1 MSSANAPAHS
11 PARFSP
17 RRPTP
22 DQLMRAPNRP
32 AKRAN
37 DIACVFR
44 IQLAGLRAEFG
55 PFLLAALVFPA
66 ATYLFANAVGGAEAA
81 AGDSRLRFL
90 AGSIVFSVS
99 LTSIS
104 WLGYLLLEN
113 RFTGRLK
120 LFATLPLAPSSYVFG
135 VLLFALAQTAAG
147 TLSLFAVSRLIGVRT
162 RLDPAGAALVALIV
176 VLTML
181 CLCGLGVVIAAR
193 ARSFSEGS
201 LLTDTLGA
209 GLVFLAPVYYPAEA
223 MPRALRVVAE
233 LLPTAFA
240 ARAVRT
246 ALAGGHAV
254 GVELIA
260 LALFACATLSLGF
273 RLMNWRER

>member
-1 MSSANAPAHS
+1 MRLADAPTPTRA
-11 PARFSP
+11 PGQPTP
-17 RRPTP
+17 RRLTA
-22 DQLMRAPNRP
+22 APNP
-32 AKRAN
+32 LAKRAN
-37 DIACVFR
+37 DILCVFR
-44 IQLAGLRAEFG
+44 IQLASLRAEFG

-66 ATYLFANAVGGAEAA
+66 ATYLFASAVGGAESA
-81 AGDSRLRFL
+81 AGDNRLRFI
-90 AGSIVFSVS
+90 AGSVVFSIS

-135 VLLFALAQTAAG
+135 VLLFALAQTTVG
-147 TLSLFAVSRLIGVRT
+147 TLSLFAVARLAGVPT
-162 RLDPAGAALVALIV
+162 QLDAAGAALLALTV

-181 CLCGLGVVIAAR
+181 CLCGLGVLIAAR

-209 GLVFLAPVYYPAEA
+209 GLVFLAPVYYAPEA
-223 MPRALRVVAE
+223 MPRAVRVVAE
-233 LLPTAFA
+233 LLPTAFS

-246 ALAGGHAV
+246 TLAGGHRI
-254 GVELIA
+254 GFELLA
-260 LALFACATLSLGF
+260 LALAACVTLGLGF